1 MSSKAKSISWDSPFK
16 SEMDVFIVLLIRKM
30 IFFHQKKKN
39 FLNFCHRIFLTSL
52 GIKYALLPQKTNDFY
67 KKCEYENFD
76 ASLAVHN
83 PCHEGENQT
92 AGSCVQ

>member
-1 MSSKAKSISWDSPFK
+1 MSQNIFDITRNQIRMIIAKTDHFY
-16 SEMDVFIVLLIRKM
+16 EIV
-30 IFFHQKKKN
+30 N
-39 FLNFCHRIFLTSL
+39 TE
-52 GIKYALLPQKTNDFY
+52 DFG
-67 KKCEYENFD
+67 